1 MLIVCSSG
9 MSVKRESISRL
20 PIKIVASCS
29 TISSAKAN
37 ESYTVYSFLDFK
49 IGTRNFTNL

>member
-37 ESYTVYSFLDFK
+37 ESYTVYSLLDFK

>member
-20 PIKIVASCS
+20 PIKIVASCF

-37 ESYTVYSFLDFK
+37 ESYTVYSLLDFK